1 MIFLQLEKCEEVRKW
16 RHMYN
21 NSGSWIERG
30 EERQVVVGVGCGGC
44 YREDGPEKLGGQPI
58 THGEIRR
65 DIPLLQQE

>member
-1 MIFLQLEKCEEVRKW
+1 
-16 RHMYN
+16 MYN

-30 EERQVVVGVGCGGC
+30 EERQVVAGGGCGGC

-58 THGEIRR
+58 ARGEIRR

>member
-1 MIFLQLEKCEEVRKW
+1 
-16 RHMYN
+16 MYN